1 MAGDGACAPPC
12 GPAARAASAGGAWFD
27 SADPALVRDP
37 VRACEVMARFNAQQG
52 MPDAERME
60 MLHGFLGAVGE
71 GSTLSAGAQVDYGY
85 NLFLGRNCF
94 FNFNCTFLDGAPIT
108 FGDDVAVGP
117 GCSFVTPLHPLLAR
131 ERARQEGADG
141 AGRVWERSLPI
152 TVGSGVWIAANVTVN
167 PGVTIGEG
175 AVIGSGSVVTRDIPP
190 RMLAYGNPCRPV
202 REITEADSVADA
214 LAEAG
219 IA

>member
-27 SADPALVRDP
+27 SADPALVRDH

-94 FNFNCTFLDGAPIT
+94 FNFNCTFLD
-108 FGDDVAVGP
+108 
-117 GCSFVTPLHPLLAR
+117 L
-131 ERARQEGADG
+131 
-141 AGRVWERSLPI
+141 SLI
-152 TVGSGVWIAANVTVN
+152 HI
-167 PGVTIGEG
+167 
-175 AVIGSGSVVTRDIPP
+175 
-190 RMLAYGNPCRPV
+190 
-202 REITEADSVADA
+202 
-214 LAEAG
+214 
-219 IA
+219 